1 MNIKIFKKAYDDMIH
16 LQESER
22 LFKRSGLTTCEYELV
37 YNIMKNVNEGK
48 EYNPTISEKVAN
60 WFSKHKFKVKPEG
73 IGWVI
78 SL

>member
-1 MNIKIFKKAYDDMIH
+1 MIH
-16 LQESER
+16 LQECER
-22 LFKRSGLTTCEYELV
+22 LFKRSGLTTYEYELV
-37 YNIMKNVNEGK
+37 YNIMKNINEGK

-78 SL
+78 GL